1 MLKFS
6 VIILIV
12 WGISAHAEIYKSTDS
27 NGKVHYSDKQIP
39 NKSFKIKLQT
49 NHSEVQKKNLTEQ
62 SRAGQ
67 KYKSEMKDK
76 SLIKYESS
84 EYCAGVKSEMEYN
97 KSGGEIIVVDGS
109 NFEKATDAHRQMSYK
124 HLEND
129 YKTYCL

>member
-6 VIILIV
+6 VIILFF
-12 WGISAHAEIYKSTDS
+12 WSISAHAEIYKSTDS
-27 NGKVHYSDKQIP
+27 SGKVHYSDKQIP

-67 KYKSEMKDK
+67 KYKSEIKDK
-76 SLIKYESS
+76 SLIKYENS

-97 KSGGEIIVVDGS
+97 KRGGEIIVVDGS
-109 NFEKATDAHRQMSYK
+109 SFEKATEEHRQRSYK
-124 HLEND
+124 RLEND